1 MDSTFKIE
9 ENYGK
14 LIGENNKLQ
23 KLVTDLNLRL
33 NICQVRLY
41 LKIATVLKAS
51 ICLKTTLNTDLIHKT

>member
-33 NICQVRLY
+33 NICQVKSY
-41 LKIATVLKAS
+41 LKIATVLTV
-51 ICLKTTLNTDLIHKT
+51 LKYRLNL